1 MEEIKKVIRG
11 EVLDLKNLS
20 LPYKDKIAKQ
30 WKNIDIRQIVV
41 KKWNGSI
48 LRRQYMLREQQG
60 KKRSVC
66 GFYRFGEAKV
76 NMEGLWQVLS
86 VSQRGV
92 NC

>member
-48 LRRQYMLREQQG
+48 LRRQYMLRETIERFKRNG
-60 KKRSVC
+60 SEWWNKKISVVIQKEKETI
-66 GFYRFGEAKV
+66 YVER
-76 NMEGLWQVLS
+76 ND
-86 VSQRGV
+86 
-92 NC
+92 